1 MNFEE
6 MSKEELIDYIK
17 NINESNNGKYG
28 LIWDKEEEP
37 EKIVEECNKYIPV
50 LEEVENKKIDNN
62 GNNNILIEGDN
73 FHALEVLNYTHHELI
88 DLIYIDP
95 PYNTGN
101 KDFQYN
107 DKYIDIDDGYRH
119 SKWLNFMHKRLKI
132 ARNLLKD
139 SGIIFISIDDNELF
153 QLKLLC
159 DKVFGENNYINT
171 ISINTK
177 NNAGASGGGEDTKL
191 KKNIE
196 YVIMYAK
203 NYSNVSLNTVYD
215 YKELYPLIL
224 EYKENGTSWK
234 YNSILVDPGEKE
246 YIGSTKD
253 GKGQEIKIFKRINYN
268 ISSIKNFAS
277 ENNLSEEDVYNKY
290 YKQIYRGT
298 MPQSSIRPRVM
309 KKLEELNFKNDLIS
323 IEYIPTS
330 GKNKGKIYEQFYSG
344 EKYNLFAW
352 LSDVTIEKDGI
363 IYKKEKLGTL
373 WDLVGETKNLT
384 KEGNVKFENGKKP
397 VKLIKNLI
405 KLNTNKNATILD
417 FFAGSGTTGHA
428 VLELNK
434 EDFGNRKFILCTNNE
449 NNICQEI
456 TYKRLENVIKGYGN
470 KTGLEGSLKYY
481 KTEFVENSGTRDQIY
496 YDLTE
501 KCIPMLC
508 VKEDTYEVIEK
519 NDQYAIYTNKEKNKF
534 TCVYFDTIGN
544 KYEEFIDKV
553 KAIEEKKVLYI
564 FTLGNKIEEPRLA
577 EIKNYTIEAIPQR
590 IYELYKKL
598 AKMSK
603 EN

>member
-28 LIWDKEEEP
+28 LIWDKEKEP

-73 FHALEVLNYTHHELI
+73 FHVLEVLNYTHHELI

-177 NNAGASGGGEDTKL
+177 NNAGASGGGEDRKL

-481 KTEFVENSGTRDQIY
+481 KTEFVGNSGTRDQIY

>member
-6 MSKEELIDYIK
+6 MSKEELIEYIK

-28 LIWDKEEEP
+28 LIWDKEKEP

-119 SKWLNFMHKRLKI
+119 SKWLNFMNKRLKI

-253 GKGQEIKIFKRINYN
+253 GKGQEIKIFKRNNYN

-352 LSDVTIEKDGI
+352 LSDVTIEKDGV

-508 VKEDTYEVIEK
+508 VKEDTYEIIEK
-519 NDQYAIYTNKEKNKF
+519 NDQYAIYTNKEKNKS

-544 KYEEFIDKV
+544 KYEEFIERIKEID
-553 KAIEEKKVLYI
+553 EKKVLYI

>member
-28 LIWDKEEEP
+28 LIWDKEKEP
-37 EKIVEECNKYIPV
+37 EKIVEECNKYIPI

-119 SKWLNFMHKRLKI
+119 SKWLNFIHKRLKI

-508 VKEDTYEVIEK
+508 VKEDTYELIEK

-544 KYEEFIDKV
+544 KYEEFVDKV

>member
-1 MNFEE
+1 M
-6 MSKEELIDYIK
+6 
-17 NINESNNGKYG
+17 
-28 LIWDKEEEP
+28 
-37 EKIVEECNKYIPV
+37 
-50 LEEVENKKIDNN
+50 
-62 GNNNILIEGDN
+62 
-73 FHALEVLNYTHHELI
+73 
-88 DLIYIDP
+88 
-95 PYNTGN
+95 
-101 KDFQYN
+101 
-107 DKYIDIDDGYRH
+107 IDIDDGYRH

-519 NDQYAIYTNKEKNKF
+519 NDQYAIYINKEKNKF

>member
-119 SKWLNFMHKRLKI
+119 SKWLNSMHKRLKI

-417 FFAGSGTTGHA
+417 FFARSGTTGHA

>member
-553 KAIEEKKVLYI
+553 QAIEEKKVLYI

>member
-28 LIWDKEEEP
+28 LIWDKEKEP

-50 LEEVENKKIDNN
+50 LEEVENKKIDNS

-508 VKEDTYEVIEK
+508 VKEDTYEIIEK
-519 NDQYAIYTNKEKNKF
+519 NDQYAIYTNKKKSKF

-544 KYEEFIDKV
+544 KYEEFIEKV
-553 KAIEEKKVLYI
+553 KEIEEKKVLYI

-590 IYELYKKL
+590 IYDLYKKL

>member
-28 LIWDKEEEP
+28 LIWDKEKEP

-101 KDFQYN
+101 NDFQYN

-159 DKVFGENNYINT
+159 DKIFGENNYINT

-177 NNAGASGGGEDTKL
+177 NNAGASGGGEDRKL

-203 NYSNVSLNTVYD
+203 NYLNVSLNTVYD

>member
-28 LIWDKEEEP
+28 LIWDKEKEP

-177 NNAGASGGGEDTKL
+177 NNAGASGGGEDRKL

-352 LSDVTIEKDGI
+352 LSDVIIEKDGI

-519 NDQYAIYTNKEKNKF
+519 NDQYAIYTDKEKNKF

>member
-28 LIWDKEEEP
+28 LIWDKEKEP

-101 KDFQYN
+101 NDFQYN

-119 SKWLNFMHKRLKI
+119 SKWLNFMHKRLKV

-159 DKVFGENNYINT
+159 DKIFGENNYINT

-177 NNAGASGGGEDTKL
+177 NNAGASGGGEDRKL

-203 NYSNVSLNTVYD
+203 NYLNVSLNTVYD